1 LIAKI
6 EDCGIREQAEELSVP
21 HVNGMQGS
29 CSVYEDAVQ
38 LCFYGGDRDGCA
50 SFTPESGAVPLIGT
64 AAHSHN
70 FGEMI
75 TFQVL

>member
-1 LIAKI
+1 MIAKI

-29 CSVYEDAVQ
+29 CTVYEDAVQ

-50 SFTPESGAVPLIGT
+50 SFTSESGAVQLQGT
-64 AAHSHN
+64 ATYPHN

-75 TFQVL
+75 TFQVF